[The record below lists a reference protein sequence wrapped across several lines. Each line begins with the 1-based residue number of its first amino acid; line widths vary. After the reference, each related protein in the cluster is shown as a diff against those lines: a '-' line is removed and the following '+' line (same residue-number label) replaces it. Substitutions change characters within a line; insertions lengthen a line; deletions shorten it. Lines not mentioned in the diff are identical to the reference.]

1 MMETLKTN
9 YVDHISIAVKDLKK
23 AEEDFKEAYGW
34 EPDGRYNDFD
44 EKIRVS
50 YFMVGQTA
58 VEIMEDIDGSGDVAK
73 WIEKNGEG
81 VMVLSFNVDSAFK
94 GLDLLKR
101 NGARVLDQT
110 PRFAKELNRHFAFLH
125 PKVAHGVLTEV
136 IDGKY

>member
-1 MMETLKTN
+1 MTERLKTN
-9 YVDHISIAVKDLKK
+9 YVDHISIAVKDLKE
-23 AEEDFKEAYGW
+23 AEEDFKKAFGW
-34 EPDGRYNDFD
+34 EPDGHYSDFN

-58 VEIMEDIDGSGDVAK
+58 VEIMEDIDGNGEVAK

-81 VMVLSFNVDSAFK
+81 VMVLSFNVDSAFA
-94 GLDLLKR
+94 GLNLLMR
-101 NGARVLDQT
+101 NGAMVLDQR
-110 PRFAKELNRHFAFLH
+110 PRLAKELKRHFAFLH